1 VHILRSSAGSQT
13 PKEDRVAVEAPL
25 EFLLHHPSLGPEPLS
40 FGTTMRTP
48 GDDESLAAGLLYGEG
63 IVSKAAD
70 IEALESSTR
79 RPNVINVRLHPSV
92 QIVPNTPS
100 RLFSAGSSCGV
111 CGTTGLDAAIARAA
125 ATHIPDTGHAA
136 MSLLMQ
142 LPDRMRAAQSKFGYT
157 GGVHASALFDFS
169 GNLLN
174 LAEDVG
180 RHNAFDKL
188 VGMSLMSGDLPLTNR
203 IVVLSESMRERIA
216 SKIGGTRA
224 SRIDV
229 IHNWADGSDIRP
241 LGEDSN
247 PFVVD
252 NSLGES
258 FVVLF
263 SGNMGRVNEFSTVM
277 DAALLLRERSDII
290 FLFVGDGA
298 KADEIREFQRKHNL
312 TSLRLLPYQP
322 RHQLRYSLAAGDVL
336 LVTLAEG
343 LAGLSV
349 PSKAYAIM
357 AAGRPLLFVGDPK
370 SDIARII
377 TRYKCGAVFASGDC
391 AGLAELIS
399 EWSADSSKLKE
410 MGAAARSLFEERF
423 DRSHAVSAYL
433 DTLNKCVRPLAELSE
448 PAAVGSGD

>member
-1 VHILRSSAGSQT
+1 MGTADSEIATPAASPAAPLSTPSGTLTVHILRSSAGSQT

-63 IVSKAAD
+63 IVSQAAD

-188 VGMSLMSGDLPLTNR
+188 VGMSLMSNEVPLSNR
-203 IVVLSESMRERIA
+203 IVVLS
-216 SKIGGTRA
+216 GRA
-224 SRIDV
+224 SFELVQKALRAGVSILAA
-229 IHNWADGSDIRP
+229 IGAPS
-241 LGEDSN
+241 
-247 PFVVD
+247 
-252 NSLGES
+252 SLAVNLAVTSGLTLVGFLRES
-258 FVVLF
+258 HCNVYAHPARL
-263 SGNMGRVNEFSTVM
+263 TL
-277 DAALLLRERSDII
+277 DAA
-290 FLFVGDGA
+290 
-298 KADEIREFQRKHNL
+298 
-312 TSLRLLPYQP
+312 
-322 RHQLRYSLAAGDVL
+322 
-336 LVTLAEG
+336 
-343 LAGLSV
+343 
-349 PSKAYAIM
+349 
-357 AAGRPLLFVGDPK
+357 
-370 SDIARII
+370 
-377 TRYKCGAVFASGDC
+377 
-391 AGLAELIS
+391 
-399 EWSADSSKLKE
+399 
-410 MGAAARSLFEERF
+410 
-423 DRSHAVSAYL
+423 
-433 DTLNKCVRPLAELSE
+433 
-448 PAAVGSGD
+448 PA

>member
-1 VHILRSSAGSQT
+1 MGTADSEMATPAASPAAAPLSTPSGTLTVHILRSSAGSQT

-142 LPDRMRAAQSKFGYT
+142 LPNRMRAAQSKFGYT

-188 VGMSLMSGDLPLTNR
+188 VGMSLMSNEMPLSNR
-203 IVVLSESMRERIA
+203 IVVLS
-216 SKIGGTRA
+216 GRA
-224 SRIDV
+224 SFELVQKALRAGVSILAA
-229 IHNWADGSDIRP
+229 IGAPS
-241 LGEDSN
+241 
-247 PFVVD
+247 
-252 NSLGES
+252 SLAVNLAVTSGLTLVGFLRES
-258 FVVLF
+258 HCNVYAHPARL
-263 SGNMGRVNEFSTVM
+263 TL
-277 DAALLLRERSDII
+277 DAA
-290 FLFVGDGA
+290 
-298 KADEIREFQRKHNL
+298 
-312 TSLRLLPYQP
+312 
-322 RHQLRYSLAAGDVL
+322 
-336 LVTLAEG
+336 
-343 LAGLSV
+343 
-349 PSKAYAIM
+349 
-357 AAGRPLLFVGDPK
+357 
-370 SDIARII
+370 
-377 TRYKCGAVFASGDC
+377 
-391 AGLAELIS
+391 
-399 EWSADSSKLKE
+399 
-410 MGAAARSLFEERF
+410 
-423 DRSHAVSAYL
+423 
-433 DTLNKCVRPLAELSE
+433 
-448 PAAVGSGD
+448 PA